1 MQSFWNWVPRGQS
14 MRKAITACLMSGAL
28 ILGPV
33 EAARAE
39 TSIACM
45 YMLMRVYHA
54 ELDYCRV
61 PLSKDREERYQRMR
75 AGMEKF
81 IRTNAKNDP
90 QKIISGIETDNIKR
104 ALAGLKSCN
113 SDDFRYAVQAL
124 DQITTPDHEKMVEG
138 TLTLPRDPMV
148 GDCGT

>member
-1 MQSFWNWVPRGQS
+1 
-14 MRKAITACLMSGAL
+14 MRNVMLCGVLASAL
-28 ILGPV
+28 IVGPIA
-33 EAARAE
+33 EARAE

-54 ELDYCRV
+54 ELDACHV
-61 PLSKDREERYQRMR
+61 PLSKDREERYETMR

-81 IRTNAKNDP
+81 IRANAKNDP
-90 QKIISGIETDNIKR
+90 NKILSGIENDNVKR
-104 ALAGLKSCN
+104 ALAGLKSCR
-113 SDDFRYAVQAL
+113 SDDFRFAVQAL

-138 TLTLPRDPMV
+138 SLALPRDPMS

>member
-1 MQSFWNWVPRGQS
+1 
-14 MRKAITACLMSGAL
+14 MREAITACLMSGAL

>member
-1 MQSFWNWVPRGQS
+1 MVL
-14 MRKAITACLMSGAL
+14 MRKALIGGLSASAL
-28 ILGPV
+28 VFGSV
-33 EAARAE
+33 ATARAE

-54 ELDYCRV
+54 ELDACHV
-61 PLSKDREERYQRMR
+61 PLSKDREDRFQRMR

-81 IRTNAKNDP
+81 IHANAKNDP
-90 QKIISGIETDNIKR
+90 NKIISGIETDNIKR

-113 SDDFRYAVQAL
+113 SDDFKYAVQAL
-124 DQITTPDHEKMVEG
+124 DQVTTPDYEKMVEG
-138 TLTLPRDPMV
+138 TLSLPRDPMI